1 MRIRPYLALVRVHL
15 TPTAVA
21 DSFTGYCLAV
31 AVRGRPPSQL
41 GILGIAAAS
50 TLIYWMGMATNDLLD
65 LEKDRASQPHRPLPR
80 GEASRSSVLALS
92 ALLAAGGLLAAFLT
106 DAGAGV
112 MASTLLGLA
121 LLYNGGAKRIPI
133 IGNLIMGSCRSV
145 NLLMG
150 AAAAIPVRQLTGER
164 LILLSAA
171 ILGIYM
177 AWVTAVS
184 LLEDRPPRVASF
196 LGSTLPILLLP
207 AAVAAISPVPGPLP
221 YLNSIALTLLLGAA
235 IYRGLGMI
243 PGKTAVDSRQSTV
256 TEGRTD
262 RPESSSEPRA
272 PSPKPQAFSISGDV
286 SGTTAGARPPI
297 HPAEGFVRD
306 ALLGIFLVD
315 AGFLL
320 AADRPR
326 LAAALWGLM
335 ILAWLWRR
343 RWLQSSA

>member
-31 AVRGRPPSQL
+31 TGRGRPPDAL
-41 GILGIAAAS
+41 GLLGIAIAS
-50 TLIYWMGMATNDLLD
+50 VLIYWTGMATNDLLD
-65 LEKDRASQPHRPLPR
+65 FEKDRATQPHRPLPR
-80 GEASRSSVLALS
+80 GEVSPASALAFS

-106 DAGAGV
+106 GAGAGAL
-112 MASTLLGLA
+112 ASTLLALA

-133 IGNLIMGSCRSV
+133 LGNLVMGSCRSA
-145 NLLMG
+145 NLLLG
-150 AAAAIPVRQLTGER
+150 AAAAVPLDQLTGER

-184 LLEDRPPRVASF
+184 LLEDRAPRAGSF
-196 LGSTLPILLLP
+196 LGSTLPILLVP
-207 AAVAAISPVPGPLP
+207 VAVAGIASVPGPGP
-221 YLNSIALTLLLGAA
+221 YLNSIALTILLGAA
-235 IYRGLGMI
+235 IYRGLDRI
-243 PGKTAVDSRQSTV
+243 PGKSEVGSDVAVSGGASPSIHNPQSAIPDS
-256 TEGRTD
+256 
-262 RPESSSEPRA
+262 
-272 PSPKPQAFSISGDV
+272 IHGDI
-286 SGTTAGARPPI
+286 SGTTAGPRPPT
-297 HPAEGFVRD
+297 HPAEGFVRE